1 MNKNSRF
8 SGWRRGRSATIA
20 AMKAESPSISVN
32 RALGILDQVSS
43 RQGGMTNGEIS
54 RKLKIPK
61 SSASYILRSLEDG
74 GYLRRDGESGKYKI
88 GLKLLS
94 LRHSALAGLDIREV
108 ALPVM
113 RQLVE
118 GSGKTAH
125 LAILDRSEAVYIE
138 RVEAPGFIKM
148 DTWIGRRMDL
158 HSTAVGKALLAF
170 RPEEEVQ
177 MIISKRGLSKHTS
190 RTITVMAR
198 LMRELEKTREAGL
211 AIDDEENS
219 IGVFCTAA
227 PIFDA
232 NGKVEASL
240 GLTGTINQ
248 AERENRLRVA
258 DMVKD
263 AARRISLQ
271 LGYRPGLRPRRDAF
285 L

>member
-1 MNKNSRF
+1 MLISLP
-8 SGWRRGRSATIA
+8 
-20 AMKAESPSISVN
+20 MKGESPSISVN

-61 SSASYILRSLEDG
+61 SSASYILRALEDG
-74 GYLRRDGESGKYKI
+74 GYLRRDMESGKYKI

-94 LRHSALAGLDIREV
+94 LRHSALAELDVREV

-113 RQLVE
+113 RHLVE

-125 LAILDRSEAVYIE
+125 LAIFDRGEAVYIE
-138 RVEAPGFIKM
+138 RVEAQGFIKM

-170 RPEEEVQ
+170 RAEDELQ
-177 MIISKRGLSKHTS
+177 TIISKRGLNKHTS
-190 RTITVMAR
+190 RTITVAGR
-198 LMRELEKTREAGL
+198 LLKELEKIRDCGYAV
-211 AIDDEENS
+211 DDEENS
-219 IGVFCTAA
+219 VGVFCTAA

-232 NGKVEASL
+232 NGKVEVSL

-248 AERENRLRVA
+248 AERE
-258 DMVKD
+258 
-263 AARRISLQ
+263 
-271 LGYRPGLRPRRDAF
+271 
-285 L
+285 